1 MTTVGFGDYVP
12 RSTGGDLPAGFKG
25 VYKGYHAIYC
35 FNVYRQNM
43 MI

>member
-25 VYKGYHAIYC
+25 VRGIMRYTVLTFIVKI
-35 FNVYRQNM
+35 
-43 MI
+43 